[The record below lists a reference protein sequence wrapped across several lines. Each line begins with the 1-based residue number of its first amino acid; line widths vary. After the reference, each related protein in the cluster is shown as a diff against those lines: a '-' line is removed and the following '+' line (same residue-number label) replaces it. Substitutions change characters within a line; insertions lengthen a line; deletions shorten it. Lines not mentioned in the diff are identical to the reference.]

1 MKWSGDK
8 RVSRTSARMAA
19 ERRSRRGRRRRISAD
34 VCVPLTWMRDGSECV
49 LVVMSVPDWFAE
61 MFNERVDEIGNG
73 ISRRHH
79 RGLDAEL
86 LSGLGGYRTD
96 RRDNS

>member
-1 MKWSGDK
+1 LSGDK

-19 ERRSRRGRRRRISAD
+19 ERRSRRGRRRISAD

-49 LVVMSVPDWFAE
+49 LVVMSVPDWLAE

-73 ISRRHH
+73 ISRRHY
-79 RGLDAEL
+79 RGLDVEL
-86 LSGLGGYRTD
+86 LRGLGGYGAD
-96 RRDNS
+96 RSDDG